1 MSTTSGVGG
10 TSSILE
16 QYQFGEDREV
26 KGNDLGKNEFLE
38 LLVAQTSS

>member
-26 KGNDLGKNEFLE
+26 KG
-38 LLVAQTSS
+38 